1 MTTGTTTGVVERI
14 LRNEIDLGVVS
25 LPISERQLEVV
36 PLKASRWWRSSP
48 ARTRKLPARV
58 TPQFLLQ
65 HPLLLEYARA
75 HVRALIIDWL
85 SAGGPE
91 PRPAME
97 LDNLEAVKRMV
108 ASGLGASIVPAARS
122 AGRSRSASPP
132 DR

>member
-1 MTTGTTTGVVERI
+1 MAI
-14 LRNEIDLGVVS
+14 F
-25 LPISERQLEVV
+25 
-36 PLKASRWWRSSP
+36 A

-65 HPLLLEYARA
+65 HPLLLEFARA

-85 SAGGPE
+85 SVGGTE

-108 ASGLGASIVPAARS
+108 ASGLGVSIVPAAAIADPHDKSSLAARPLKP
-122 AGRSRSASPP
+122 ALTRTLALVQRRDKPGNAALEHVRAALLTLAEKR
-132 DR
+132 